1 MNPNPGA
8 DPHAHRYRSV
18 LDEDTARARELIS
31 QMGSFVETAIQCATT
46 ALLDGDSTLA
56 GAVVTGDIAL
66 NAMQY
71 ELRDLCFT
79 IILTQAP
86 VARDLR
92 EVMGIHHMA
101 SELERMG
108 DHCVGIGR
116 IARDRDD
123 RPDPERAADIT
134 AMATLCIEQVHGM
147 IDALTARDVARA
159 RAIAAHDRR
168 IDDLYNRI
176 FHAMMTVVAVG
187 QIDPHHA
194 TSMVFVAHHLERI
207 GDRVTNLAEDL
218 VYLETGDVEE
228 LG

>member
-46 ALLDGDSTLA
+46 ALLDGDRTLA

-116 IARDRDD
+116 I
-123 RPDPERAADIT
+123 
-134 AMATLCIEQVHGM
+134 
-147 IDALTARDVARA
+147 DV
-159 RAIAAHDRR
+159 RR
-168 IDDLYNRI
+168 IDDICHGNPSSSAVSFLY
-176 FHAMMTVVAVG
+176 
-187 QIDPHHA
+187 
-194 TSMVFVAHHLERI
+194 VFTWASR
-207 GDRVTNLAEDL
+207 GAAR
-218 VYLETGDVEE
+218 TGR
-228 LG
+228 GGAGRRT